1 MSPELGTTFTVL
13 YLLGLLA
20 GCCVVDSRGVI
31 NIVLLPLLAL
41 LAVAMAVMVVVAVAV
56 AVGAVPP

>member
-1 MSPELGTTFTVL
+1 MSSELGTTFTVL

-41 LAVAMAVMVVVAVAV
+41 LAVAMAVMVVVAVV
-56 AVGAVPP
+56 VGAVPP